1 MLDIKEN
8 REDEV
13 TSNEGATLSPED
25 QPSNNEGDNVQLNNS
40 PTPTDEQVK
49 DGASEDVNAEI
60 GNPVATESAP
70 EMTDEQKSVER
81 LFNQKELN
89 DIVGQRVAETKERT
103 LKGLLDHYGCDSQE
117 ALDSLVGDGQRFPM
131 LKGELDDNKKSSE
144 ARISELENSLRDVS
158 SELAL
163 FKSNINPDRYEDVK
177 LILKGKGLD
186 ITSDNIKNEMA
197 THPEWENKPI
207 IENAPANAG
216 PAQSEPANAV
226 MDQFEKI
233 PENPEPESK
242 ISRLGNGK
250 SGTASENEREEAFK
264 YFG

>member
-1 MLDIKEN
+1 MLENQPN
-8 REDEV
+8 REEEID
-13 TSNEGATLSPED
+13 NKGATLSPEN
-25 QPSNNEGDNVQLNNS
+25 QEGNNEGENVQLNNS
-40 PTPTDEQVK
+40 PAPVEE
-49 DGASEDVNAEI
+49 GASEDVNADN
-60 GNPVATESAP
+60 GNPVIEESNP

-103 LKGLLDHYGCDSQE
+103 LKGLLEHYGCDSQE
-117 ALDSLVGDGQRFPM
+117 ALDSIVGDGQRFPM
-131 LKGELDDNKKSSE
+131 LKGELEDNKKSSE

-216 PAQSEPANAV
+216 PAQSEPASAV

-233 PENPEPESK
+233 PDNPEPESK

-250 SGTASENEREEAFK
+250 PGNSSDNEREEAFK
-264 YFG
+264 YF